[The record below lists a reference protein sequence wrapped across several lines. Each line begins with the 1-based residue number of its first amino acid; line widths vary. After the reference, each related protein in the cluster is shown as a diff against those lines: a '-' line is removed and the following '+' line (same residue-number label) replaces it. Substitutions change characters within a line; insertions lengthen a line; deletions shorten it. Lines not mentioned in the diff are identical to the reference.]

1 MTPGRRINTVGCRTY
16 KPLAARHDGAMA
28 YKGIRARPAEG
39 ETKRYFS
46 VSKVRLNDEGFA
58 THVMWSEIDSRAN
71 LDVTE
76 TLVAPVAD
84 VVDALHDG
92 AQVRVV
98 LGPPHTALQV
108 QTLEVVCRADGI
120 QTLALA
126 RRPGV
131 ARARQFSLQDI
142 AKLDDA
148 DAQLKTRL
156 FSFSTQRRVHAVYAV
171 SRVGLD
177 GDGRVTHV
185 QWGRVDTA
193 TNLWMGAELVAPA
206 VDVVAALQAGD
217 QVFAL
222 FATPNGY
229 LPCRQ
234 FTSVGYDDG
243 RQTIALYGDPKVGKE
258 IRDMERLAGRVPD
271 TVPV

>member
-1 MTPGRRINTVGCRTY
+1 
-16 KPLAARHDGAMA
+16 MA
-28 YKGIRARPAEG
+28 YKGTRARPAEG
-39 ETKRYFS
+39 ETNRHFC
-46 VSKVRLNDEGFA
+46 VSRIRLNDDGFA
-58 THVMWSEIDSRAN
+58 THVLWSEVDSRTN

-76 TLVAPVAD
+76 PLVAPVSD

-98 LGPPHTALQV
+98 LAPPHTALPV
-108 QTLEVVCRADGI
+108 QTLEVVCRADGT

-131 ARARQFSLQDI
+131 APVRQASLRDI
-142 AKLDDA
+142 ATLDDA
-148 DAQLKTRL
+148 DAQLKKRL
-156 FSFSTQRRVHAVYAV
+156 FSFSTQRRVRAVYAV

-177 GDGRVTHV
+177 SDGRVTHV

-193 TNLWMGAELVAPA
+193 TNLWIGAELLAPA
-206 VDVVAALQAGD
+206 ADVVAALQAGD

-229 LPCRQ
+229 LPGRQ
-234 FTSVGYDDG
+234 FTSVEYDDG
-243 RQTIALYGDPKVGKE
+243 RQTIALHGDPKAGKE
-258 IRDMERLAGRVPD
+258 IRDMERVAD
-271 TVPV
+271 TVRT